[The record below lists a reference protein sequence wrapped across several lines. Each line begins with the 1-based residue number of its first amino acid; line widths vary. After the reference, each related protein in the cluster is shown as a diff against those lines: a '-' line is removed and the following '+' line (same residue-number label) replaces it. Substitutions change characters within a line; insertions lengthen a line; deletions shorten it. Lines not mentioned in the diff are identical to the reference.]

1 MAKFKNDSLDLETGE
16 HIDFDDGDTI
26 SMGYD
31 GAELYIS
38 STVSGVAAVQPYH
51 IVILSQL
58 EDAIG
63 GVTVSGGGGIF
74 GSYYAYAK
82 SDGSSSTNSTSFVT
96 KVSLT
101 TDAVVSG
108 TYKINWYSEMQRN
121 SQANDMRYR
130 IYLDGTTEL
139 CNINFELSDQSGWLP
154 LSGYDVVTLTS
165 GSHTI
170 AVQFCGETTGNT
182 SYIRRSR
189 VDISRI
195 S

>member
-16 HIDFDDGDTI
+16 HIDFNDADTI

-63 GVTVSGGGGIF
+63 GVTGVSGT
-74 GSYYAYAK
+74 YYAYAK
-82 SDGSSSTNSTSFVT
+82 SDGQSSTNSTSFIT
-96 KVSLT
+96 KVSLST
-101 TDAVVSG
+101 GTVVSG
-108 TYKINWYSEMQRN
+108 TYKIGWYSEMNRN
-121 SQANDMRYR
+121 SQANDFRHR

-139 CNINFELSDQSGWLP
+139 SNINFEFSDQRGWLP
-154 LSGYDVVTLTS
+154 ISGFDVTTLAS
-165 GSHTI
+165 GSHTV
-170 AVQFCGETTGNT
+170 AVQFCGETGGNT
-182 SYIRRSR
+182 SFIRRAR
-189 VDISRI
+189 VDITRI
-195 S
+195 V